1 MTSKIFIFR
10 PNGCIYARSIY
21 HAKSLFTGCWF
32 ISAVATADA
41 IISVSCAGVVGMFRV
56 GSVTV
61 VAITHNIVGANEEK
75 EDTAPEL
82 FLLLRVAIRRDSS
95 LASDM

>member
-1 MTSKIFIFR
+1 MDALLID
-10 PNGCIYARSIY
+10 PLLAELN
-21 HAKSLFTGCWF
+21 KSLFTGCW
-32 ISAVATADA
+32 IVSAVATADA

-61 VAITHNIVGANEEK
+61 LATTLNVVGAVEEE

-82 FLLLRVAIRRDSS
+82 FLPLRVAIRRDSS
-95 LASDM
+95 SASDARP

>member
-1 MTSKIFIFR
+1 MDALLID
-10 PNGCIYARSIY
+10 PLLAELN
-21 HAKSLFTGCWF
+21 KSLFTGYWF
-32 ISAVATADA
+32 VSAVATADA

-61 VAITHNIVGANEEK
+61 LATTLNVVGAVEEE
-75 EDTAPEL
+75 EDKAPEL

-95 LASDM
+95 SASDM

>member
-1 MTSKIFIFR
+1 M
-10 PNGCIYARSIY
+10 
-21 HAKSLFTGCWF
+21 
-32 ISAVATADA
+32 
-41 IISVSCAGVVGMFRV
+41 VGMFRV

-61 VAITHNIVGANEEK
+61 VATTLNVVGADEEE